1 MKRLPRYC
9 TPVAL
14 RIVAAPIAPASTL
27 PPVLNA
33 SKRADGPILKLEA
46 DPTDVP
52 ILIGGKWNGHPLDLA
67 SMEEMVATYNPA
79 AQPAPI
85 KLTHAEVADEAKKKA
100 YGWVKALRIGDWTPP
115 GFSHPVKTLF
125 AKLAFTEEGR
135 QAVASGAYRMKSLEA
150 WPRNHTSNPTTGK
163 WNFRALALLGAESPG
178 CPNLSPLTLAAG
190 DEEPETPVLILQAD
204 ATPTPGGQEPP
215 QKGDPMDPKELAALQ
230 AKATENAALTTQVAS
245 LTAQLAA
252 QTKAAEETAVQTRLD
267 GLVKDAKLTPA
278 QALIAKPVLLSVPT
292 EGVVT
297 LAEGKN
303 VTPREALFSLLE
315 GLSGHGLLK
324 PGEVPHSGPAK
335 LDAEDKKAF
344 DAAVQKH
351 VDAGKPYDQAV
362 ELAARE
368 LDTPNA

>member
-1 MKRLPRYC
+1 
-9 TPVAL
+9 
-14 RIVAAPIAPASTL
+14 
-27 PPVLNA
+27 
-33 SKRADGPILKLEA
+33 
-46 DPTDVP
+46 
-52 ILIGGKWNGHPLDLA
+52 
-67 SMEEMVATYNPA
+67 
-79 AQPAPI
+79 
-85 KLTHAEVADEAKKKA
+85 
-100 YGWVKALRIGDWTPP
+100 
-115 GFSHPVKTLF
+115 
-125 AKLAFTEEGR
+125 
-135 QAVASGAYRMKSLEA
+135 
-150 WPRNHTSNPTTGK
+150 
-163 WNFRALALLGAESPG
+163 
-178 CPNLSPLTLAAG
+178 
-190 DEEPETPVLILQAD
+190 
-204 ATPTPGGQEPP
+204 
-215 QKGDPMDPKELAALQ
+215 MDPKELAALQ